1 MPLGEVGGGRWG
13 GTPERMP
20 PPIRSP
26 AMTDTPFTYLSHLVT
41 LPVRVGD
48 VEARFVLDTGIG
60 PTILTDAVARR
71 VGCTPNGETFTGQ
84 RMSGQEVG
92 VPLAEA
98 PSIALG
104 SYVRNGHV
112 VGVLDTTG
120 FSDAFAAID
129 GFLSLAFFEE
139 TAFTVDYEHSLVVVE
154 TPETLAERVVQ
165 GVAVPVRLERRGPA
179 LDAFLHLT
187 VPGLESIE
195 VEVDMGSDS
204 LILHAP
210 PVGVRLDD
218 PTVHRVEGQD
228 ETGHA
233 YLRCSTRL
241 DRTIHVTGEPSVAL
255 DEPDVMFQKIIY
267 DGLIGHAFLGRFTVT
282 YDMPG
287 ARMIFGPRV

>member
-1 MPLGEVGGGRWG
+1 VPLGEVGGR
-13 GTPERMP
+13 TPGRMP
-20 PPIRSP
+20 PPIRSA
-26 AMTDTPFTYLSHLVT
+26 AMTGTPFTYLSHLVT

-60 PTILTDAVARR
+60 PTILTGAVARR
-71 VGCTPNGETFTGQ
+71 VGCVPNGETFTGR
-84 RMSGQEVG
+84 RMSGQQVG

-104 SYVRNGHV
+104 SYVRDGHV

-120 FSDAFAAID
+120 FPDAFAAID

-139 TAFTVDYEHSLVVVE
+139 RAFTVDYEHRLVVVE

-187 VPGLESIE
+187 VPGLGPIE

-204 LILHAP
+204 LILDTRHAP
-210 PVGVRLDD
+210 AVGVRLDD
-218 PTVHRVEGQD
+218 PTVRRVEGQD

-233 YLRCSTRL
+233 YLRCFTRL

-255 DEPDVMFQKIIY
+255 DEPDVMFQEIIY